1 VADRPSAPSKVG
13 LKMDHSAKAYS
24 ALIYLISAMAT
35 PALAQQPPDLVTSDS
50 LANTAMGS
58 NALLNVNLSE
68 NGCHNTASGE
78 NALYSDTGGS
88 YNTAT
93 GFNSLYSNTTGDN
106 NTAAGYESLY
116 SNSTGTNNTGIGYQA
131 LYANTTGNGNTADG
145 FSALAANTTGNY
157 NSAFGYQAFA
167 TNTTGSY
174 TTAVGSYALGANTTG
189 GYDTA
194 FGAYS
199 LPANTSGTGNTAFG
213 YAALRSTTTGNSNI
227 GFGYQ
232 ALYLDTAGSNN
243 IAMGYQAAYFVTGSN
258 TIEIG
263 TEGAAGDNDVTR
275 IGTPGTQKAAYVAGI
290 SGAQVTGSAVYVTS
304 SGQLGVLASS
314 ERYKTAIA
322 PIGTDTERLQ
332 ELRPVSFHLKTDP
345 KGPVQYGL
353 IAEEVNDVYPE
364 LVIRDDKGKIQ
375 GVRYEELTPMLLNEM
390 QQQHKAMTEKL
401 DAQAAEIRD
410 LKKLVVEM
418 QTGLLKLQAKDE
430 LVAQR

>member
-1 VADRPSAPSKVG
+1 
-13 LKMDHSAKAYS
+13 MDHSAKAYS
-24 ALIYLISAMAT
+24 VLIYLISAMAT

-50 LANTAMGS
+50 MANTAMGS
-58 NALLNVNLSE
+58 NALLNVKLSE
-68 NGCHNTASGE
+68 TACHNTASGE
-78 NALYSDTGGS
+78 NALYSDTSGS

-93 GFNSLYSNTTGDN
+93 GFSSLFSNTTGSN

-116 SNSTGTNNTGIGYQA
+116 FNSTGTNNTASGYQA
-131 LYANTTGNGNTADG
+131 LYANTTGDGNTADG

-232 ALYLDTAGSNN
+232 ALYLDAAGSNN

-263 TEGAAGDNDVTR
+263 TEGAPGDNDVTR

-322 PIGTDTERLQ
+322 PIGTNTEKLQ

-345 KGPVQYGL
+345 KGTVQYGL
-353 IAEEVNDVYPE
+353 IAEEVNNVYPE

-375 GVRYEELTPMLLNEM
+375 GVRYDELAPMLLNEVQK
-390 QQQHKAMTEKL
+390 QQRINAAQA
-401 DAQAAEIRD
+401 DQNIAQAAKIASLEQQLAGIQAALVK
-410 LKKLVVEM
+410 LKP
-418 QTGLLKLQAKDE
+418 KDE